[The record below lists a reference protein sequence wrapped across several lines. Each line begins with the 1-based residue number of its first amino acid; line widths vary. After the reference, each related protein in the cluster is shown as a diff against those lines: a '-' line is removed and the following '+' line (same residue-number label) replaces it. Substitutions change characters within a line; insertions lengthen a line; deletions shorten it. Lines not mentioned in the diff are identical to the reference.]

1 MTTAEPGKATTTTAT
16 IIGLVLFLSC
26 APAFAR
32 DANVLNAW
40 ECDNGIAVELRREAV
55 HTFEI
60 RLEFA
65 TPYPAEKKP
74 LSEYRISR
82 ITERLS
88 VISISS
94 LPDVEQCLMA
104 NLAGFRAQAAVNASS
119 HSRRQHSV
127 AKW

>member
-74 LSEYRISR
+74 LSEYPMYFKDNGAPVGNFNLKFTGRGAMLNGKPC
-82 ITERLS
+82 RLS
-88 VISISS
+88 CTGGR
-94 LPDVEQCLMA
+94 ECE
-104 NLAGFRAQAAVNASS
+104 
-119 HSRRQHSV
+119 
-127 AKW
+127 